1 MMDWHPFLLEFFN
14 EHIQILRRLE
24 EFKRDIDGP
33 QSWDAL
39 KDFFAY
45 CENEIAGRHNL
56 KEELFL
62 FPAMSGK
69 AEIRAGGPLCMLYFE
84 RHLAHHPLD
93 RSAAASGKK
102 RMQPNPGNVPEHLRG
117 FFEQNSPV
125 CIPIMD
131 HLAEGE
137 LTERA
142 NELLAGEPN
151 QDALRELK
159 FLSDVYMDLVR
170 EHFEKENNCLLPMC
184 HTILSAGDLDECARQ
199 YAKWVQE
206 QPIELPQFKQ
216 R

>member
-1 MMDWHPFLLEFFN
+1 MLAWHPLLLEFFN
-14 EHIQILRRLE
+14 EHLKILGRLD
-24 EFKRDIDGP
+24 EFKRDIKGP
-33 QSWDAL
+33 QPWAAL

-45 CENEIAGRHNL
+45 CEGEIAERHNL

-84 RHLAHHPLD
+84 RHLANHPLD

-102 RMQPNPGNVPEHLRG
+102 RTHPSPSNLPPHLRG

-131 HLAEGE
+131 HLAEAQ
-137 LTERA
+137 LTSRA
-142 NELLAGEPN
+142 NEILGGE
-151 QDALRELK
+151 QSQGALRELK
-159 FLSDVYMDLVR
+159 FLADIYMDLVK

-184 HTILSAGDLDECARQ
+184 HSILSAEDLDECARQ
-199 YAKWVQE
+199 FAQWTQE
-206 QPIELPQFKQ
+206 QPIELPQFKH